1 MIFNRSFLASTRRR
15 PWTSLDI
22 SIKRRLSSSSSAT
35 EATSILFLSPT
46 SWPEPN
52 ATAAGIRTVS
62 LLNHFATRFD
72 SVHFGC
78 GAPMKE
84 SMTRFANNVHWHHIK
99 PNRTDD
105 MTNLL
110 QHIQHTHGTIR
121 AVVFDRFYAE
131 EAYSFRI
138 REQCPN
144 ALRILD
150 MQDVHSLRIGRQ
162 QLVKEI
168 DQRENSTNNMATQ
181 LIDEVMKFDPS
192 THEWAQDLPQA
203 QKAHNTLLRELAS
216 IHRSDLVL
224 VCSSSEMNMLKQPS
238 WNIAPWKLVSA
249 PFFQKSVEQDMTTSY
264 DERSD
269 FVSIGGFKHPPNV
282 DSVRLLRRIWPRIRS
297 HLPDAKLHV
306 YGAYPTNEIGSMHD
320 EKLGFYVHGIKGK
333 IVDSWGYGLP
343 VVTTSV
349 GAEGMMTTDAIAS
362 DDWGGLI
369 VSNEDEFVEAA
380 VNLYTTKELWEYSQ
394 NRAIVLLNSLFNKE
408 QNLQVIDEALSD
420 AMMNLGQRR
429 KRDIT
434 SQLLWHQSN
443 RSTEYFSKWIELKE
457 VK

>member
-1 MIFNRSFLASTRRR
+1 M
-15 PWTSLDI
+15 
-22 SIKRRLSSSSSAT
+22 
-35 EATSILFLSPT
+35 E
-46 SWPEPN
+46 
-52 ATAAGIRTVS
+52 
-62 LLNHFATRFD
+62 
-72 SVHFGC
+72 
-78 GAPMKE
+78 
-84 SMTRFANNVHWHHIK
+84 
-99 PNRTDD
+99 
-105 MTNLL
+105 
-110 QHIQHTHGTIR
+110 
-121 AVVFDRFYAE
+121 
-131 EAYSFRI
+131 YS
-138 REQCPN
+138 
-144 ALRILD
+144 
-150 MQDVHSLRIGRQ
+150 
-162 QLVKEI
+162 
-168 DQRENSTNNMATQ
+168 
-181 LIDEVMKFDPS
+181 
-192 THEWAQDLPQA
+192 
-203 QKAHNTLLRELAS
+203 
-216 IHRSDLVL
+216 
-224 VCSSSEMNMLKQPS
+224 
-238 WNIAPWKLVSA
+238 PWKLISA
-249 PFFQKSVEQDMTTSY
+249 PFFQKSVKQDMTTSY

-320 EKLGFYVHGIKGK
+320 EKLGFYVHGHVEDIKEALLQRRVLLAPLRFGAGIKGK

-394 NRAIVLLNSLFNKE
+394 NRAIELLNSLFNKE

>member
-1 MIFNRSFLASTRRR
+1 
-15 PWTSLDI
+15 
-22 SIKRRLSSSSSAT
+22 
-35 EATSILFLSPT
+35 
-46 SWPEPN
+46 
-52 ATAAGIRTVS
+52 
-62 LLNHFATRFD
+62 
-72 SVHFGC
+72 
-78 GAPMKE
+78 
-84 SMTRFANNVHWHHIK
+84 MTRVVENNNVHWHHIK

-110 QHIQHTHGTIR
+110 QHIQSKHGPIR

-168 DQRENSTNNMATQ
+168 DQREKANNNGGNKHINNVAAQ

-192 THEWAQDLPQA
+192 THAWADNLPDK
-203 QKAHNTLLRELAS
+203 KAHNTFLRELAS

-224 VCSSSEMNMLKQPS
+224 VCSSSEMKMLKQPS
-238 WNIAPWKLVSA
+238 WNIQPWKLVPAS
-249 PFFQKSVEQDMTTSY
+249 FFQTRVEQETSTTISY
-264 DERSD
+264 EERSD
-269 FVSIGGFKHPPNV
+269 FVTIGGFKHYPNV
-282 DSVRLLRRIWPRIRS
+282 DSARLLKRIWPRIRS
-297 HLPDAKLHV
+297 RLPDARLHI
-306 YGAYPTNEIGSMHD
+306 YGAYPTNEILSMHD
-320 EKLGFYVHGIKGK
+320 EKLGFYVHGHVDDINEALLKRRVLLAPLRFGAGIKGK
-333 IVDSWGYGLP
+333 IVDSWGCGLP
-343 VVTTSV
+343 VVTTPI
-349 GAEGMMTTDAIAS
+349 GAEGMGHDYS
-362 DDWGGLI
+362 DTITSDDELGDWGGLV

-394 NRAIVLLNSLFNKE
+394 SKGVELLNSLFNKE
-408 QNLQVIDEALSD
+408 QNLPLIDEALSD
-420 AMMNLGQRR
+420 AMMNLEQRR
-429 KRDIT
+429 RRDIT
-434 SQLLWHQSN
+434 GQLLWHQSN

>member
-1 MIFNRSFLASTRRR
+1 
-15 PWTSLDI
+15 
-22 SIKRRLSSSSSAT
+22 
-35 EATSILFLSPT
+35 
-46 SWPEPN
+46 
-52 ATAAGIRTVS
+52 
-62 LLNHFATRFD
+62 
-72 SVHFGC
+72 
-78 GAPMKE
+78 MKE
-84 SMTRFANNVHWHHIK
+84 SMTRFANVHWHHIK

-110 QHIQHTHGTIR
+110 QHIQHKHGIIR

-224 VCSSSEMNMLKQPS
+224 VCSSTEMNMLKQPS

-320 EKLGFYVHGIKGK
+320 EKLGFYVHGHVEDIKEALLQRRVLLAPLRFGAGIKGK